1 MMRGNYLGHG
11 MKVAAG
17 GKPVGDAGTGS
28 RFTGASM
35 IVTELSVASN
45 TFRETMLS
53 ENSSYAFNNKKKHF
67 HANKWEINSRGG
79 NSVRTLKVMIKET
92 ECGLWTRVCVC
103 VCACR
108 CVCVGVCGTRS
119 G

>member
-1 MMRGNYLGHG
+1 MRGNYLGHG

-53 ENSSYAFNNKKKHF
+53 ENSSYAFNNKKKTLSRQQMG
-67 HANKWEINSRGG
+67 NKQQRGEFGQNIEG
-79 NSVRTLKVMIKET
+79 NDKRNRMWIVD
-92 ECGLWTRVCVC
+92 
-103 VCACR
+103 
-108 CVCVGVCGTRS
+108 
-119 G
+119 